1 MTSENIYLLY
11 TEAEGNQKMNK
22 RGTKR
27 VAIQYRSQSV
37 CCGSLF
43 LWDTSLR

>member
-11 TEAEGNQKMNK
+11 TEAKGNQKMDK
-22 RGTKR
+22 RGTKG

-37 CCGSLF
+37 WYGSLF
-43 LWDTSLR
+43 LWGTSLR